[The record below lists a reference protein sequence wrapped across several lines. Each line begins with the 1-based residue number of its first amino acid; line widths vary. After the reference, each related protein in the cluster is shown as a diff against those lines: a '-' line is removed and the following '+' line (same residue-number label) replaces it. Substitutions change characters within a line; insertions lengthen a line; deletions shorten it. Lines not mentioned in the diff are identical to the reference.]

1 MTGDVIIMAAP
12 NGSRWSKADH
22 PALPITID
30 EITQEAVRCHKA
42 GAAIIHA
49 HVRDEDGAHVLDV
62 GLYHELIDE
71 IELKCPG
78 LLVQITTEAVGRYT
92 PQQQRFVVC
101 SIKPEMVSVALK
113 EMIPTR
119 EDEQVAGKFYAWA
132 AEAGVHVQHILY
144 SAEDVQYYRILRARG
159 VIPPFPTG
167 ALFVLGRYS
176 ENLLA
181 VPEELIP
188 LHNAAG
194 DMVNHWF
201 CCAFGQNEAA
211 CMKLGMERGGHPRV
225 GFENNFLLE
234 DGSSAKG
241 TYELVEQTV
250 KAAES
255 LGRKTGTIEY
265 ARQALWH
272 RVQRN

>member
-1 MTGDVIIMAAP
+1 MAAP

-22 PALPITID
+22 PALPVSIE
-30 EITQEAVRCHKA
+30 EITQEAVRCQKA

-49 HVRDEDGAHVLDV
+49 HVRDEAGQHVLDA
-62 GLYHELIDE
+62 GLYHELLDE
-71 IELKCPG
+71 IELQCPG

-92 PQQQRFVVC
+92 PQQQRFLVC
-101 SIKPEMVSVALK
+101 SIKPEMVSIALR
-113 EMIPTR
+113 EMIPSKD
-119 EDEQVAGKFYAWA
+119 DEQVAGKFYAWA

-159 VIPPFPTG
+159 IIPPFPTG
-167 ALFVLGRYS
+167 VLFVLGRYS

-181 VPEELIP
+181 VPEDFFP

-194 DMVNHWF
+194 EMLNQWF

-211 CMKLGMERGGHPRV
+211 CMKLCMEHGGHPRI

-234 DGSSAKG
+234 NGTIAKG

-250 KAAES
+250 KAAEA
-255 LGRKTGTIEY
+255 LGRKTGSTEY
-265 ARQALWH
+265 ARQILW
-272 RVQRN
+272 QRLKKNK